1 MASTFDVSAF
11 RSKLNGGGAR
21 PNQFE
26 VVIRYPTV
34 LGGIAGDVGRFLITT
49 AELPGQTQGVTPVY
63 YRGRL
68 VKLAGDKEFA
78 PFSCSIIND
87 NNFTIRNSLENW
99 MNYIEDRVTKA
110 GEQSP
115 QRYQSIIDIYQL
127 DRNGNT
133 LRQYKLRDAFPVE
146 IGPVQLD
153 FGSNDQIS
161 TFGATF
167 QYQTF
172 DIITTPASAALN
184 AVAGTGAVLGN

>member
-1 MASTFDVSAF
+1 MDVSAF
-11 RSKLNGGGAR
+11 RSKLSGGGAR

-34 LGGIAGDVGRFLITT
+34 LGGIAGDMGRFLITT
-49 AELPGQTQGVTPVY
+49 AELPGQTLGVTPVY
-63 YRGRL
+63 FRGRL

-87 NNFTIRNSLENW
+87 SNFTIRNSLENW

-115 QRYQSIIDIYQL
+115 QRYQSTIDIYQK
-127 DRNGNT
+127 DRNDNI
-133 LRQYKLRDAFPVE
+133 LRHYKLRDAFPVE

-184 AVAGTGAVLGN
+184 AVAGGGAVIQ

>member
-1 MASTFDVSAF
+1 MDVSAF
-11 RSKLNGGGAR
+11 RSKLSGGGAR
-21 PNQFE
+21 PNQFD

-34 LGGIAGDVGRFLITT
+34 LGGIAGDMGRFLITT
-49 AELPGQTQGVTPVY
+49 AELPGQTLGVTPVY
-63 YRGRL
+63 FRGRL
-68 VKLAGDKEFA
+68 IKLAGDKEFA

-87 NNFTIRNSLENW
+87 SNFTIRNSLENW

-115 QRYQSIIDIYQL
+115 QRYQSTIDIYQK
-127 DRNGNT
+127 DRNDNI
-133 LRQYKLRDAFPVE
+133 LRHYKLRDAFPVE

-172 DIITTPASAALN
+172 DIITTPAAAALN
-184 AVAGTGAVLGN
+184 SATGSGTGAVSGG

>member
-1 MASTFDVSAF
+1 MDVSAF
-11 RSKLNGGGAR
+11 KSKLSGGGAR

-34 LGGIAGDVGRFLITT
+34 LGGIAGEMGRFLITT
-49 AELPGQTQGVTPVY
+49 AELPGQTLGVTPVY

-68 VKLAGDKEFA
+68 IKLAGDKEFA

-87 NNFTIRNSLENW
+87 NNFTIRNALENW

-127 DRNGNT
+127 DRNGST

-146 IGPVQLD
+146 VGPVQLD

-161 TFGATF
+161 TFGASF

-172 DIITTPASAALN
+172 DIITTPAAAALN
-184 AVAGTGAVLGN
+184 AATGGLTGAGIQ

>member
-184 AVAGTGAVLGN
+184 SVAGQGAVIQ

>member
-172 DIITTPASAALN
+172 GIITTPASAALN
-184 AVAGTGAVLGN
+184 SVAGQGAVIQ

>member
-1 MASTFDVSAF
+1 MDVSAF
-11 RSKLNGGGAR
+11 KSKLSGGGAR

-34 LGGIAGDVGRFLITT
+34 LGGIAGEMGRFLITT
-49 AELPGQTQGVTPVY
+49 AELPGQTLGVTPVY

-68 VKLAGDKEFA
+68 IKLAGDKEFA

-87 NNFTIRNSLENW
+87 NNFTIRNALENW

-127 DRNGNT
+127 DRNGST

-146 IGPVQLD
+146 VGPVQLD
-153 FGSNDQIS
+153 FGSNDQLS
-161 TFGATF
+161 TFGVSL
-167 QYQTF
+167 QYQSFTF
-172 DIITTPASAALN
+172 SSNPATQLVDN
-184 AVAGTGAVLGN
+184 LLGA

>member
-1 MASTFDVSAF
+1 MATNSFDISAF
-11 RSKLNGGGAR
+11 RSKLKDGGAR
-21 PNQFE
+21 PNQFQ
-26 VVIRYPTV
+26 VVIRYPDFI
-34 LGGIAGDVGRFLITT
+34 GQAAQEVGRFLITT
-49 AELPGQTQGVTPVY
+49 AELPGQTMGVTPVY

-87 NNFTIRNSLENW
+87 NDFTVRNSLEKW
-99 MNYIEDRVTKA
+99 MGYMEDAVTKGGVVQPA
-110 GEQSP
+110 L
-115 QRYQSIIDIYQL
+115 YQSSIDIFQL

-133 LRQYKLRDAFPVE
+133 LREYRIQGAFPVE

-172 DIITTPASAALN
+172 TIISNAATQAFN
-184 AVAGTGAVLGN
+184 AVARSVRV

>member
-87 NNFTIRNSLENW
+87 NNFTIRNALENW
-99 MNYIEDRVTKA
+99 MN
-110 GEQSP
+110 
-115 QRYQSIIDIYQL
+115 
-127 DRNGNT
+127 
-133 LRQYKLRDAFPVE
+133 
-146 IGPVQLD
+146 
-153 FGSNDQIS
+153 
-161 TFGATF
+161 
-167 QYQTF
+167 
-172 DIITTPASAALN
+172 
-184 AVAGTGAVLGN
+184 

>member
-1 MASTFDVSAF
+1 MDINAF

-26 VVIRYPTV
+26 VVINYPTG
-34 LGGIAGDVGRFLITT
+34 LGVSAGEIGRFLITT

-63 YRGRL
+63 FRGRL
-68 VKLAGDKEFA
+68 IKLAGDKEFA

-87 NNFTIRNSLENW
+87 NNFTVRHALEEW
-99 MNYIEDRVTKA
+99 MNYIENRITKT
-110 GEQSP
+110 GEQRP
-115 QRYQSIIDIYQL
+115 QQYQTTINIFQK
-127 DRNGNT
+127 DRNNNT
-133 LRQYKLRDAFPVE
+133 LRQYTLRDAFPVE

-172 DIITTPASAALN
+172 DIFGTPAAAAAT
-184 AVAGTGAVLGN
+184 AVVAPRTVV

>member
-1 MASTFDVSAF
+1 MDVSAF
-11 RSKLNGGGAR
+11 RSKLSGGGAR

-34 LGGIAGDVGRFLITT
+34 LGGIAVVMRRILITT
-49 AELPGQTQGVTPVY
+49 AELPGQTLGVTPVY
-63 YRGRL
+63 FRGRL
-68 VKLAGDKEFA
+68 IKLAGDKEFA

-87 NNFTIRNSLENW
+87 SNFTIRNSLENW

-115 QRYQSIIDIYQL
+115 QRYQSTIDIYQK
-127 DRNGNT
+127 DRNDNI
-133 LRQYKLRDAFPVE
+133 LRHYKLRDAFPVE

-172 DIITTPASAALN
+172 DIITTPAAAALN
-184 AVAGTGAVLGN
+184 SATGSGTGAVSGG

>member
-1 MASTFDVSAF
+1 MANPFDISAF
-11 RSKLNGGGAR
+11 RSKLKDGGTR

-26 VVIRYPTV
+26 VVIRYPDF
-34 LGGIAGDVGRFLITT
+34 IAGPASEAGRFLITT
-49 AELPGQTQGVTPVY
+49 AELPGQTMGVTPVY

-87 NNFTIRNSLENW
+87 TDFTIRNALERW
-99 MNYIEDRVTKA
+99 MGYMEDAVTKNGVVQPA
-110 GEQSP
+110 L
-115 QRYQSIIDIYQL
+115 YQKPIDIFQL
-127 DRNGNT
+127 DRNGRT
-133 LRQYKLRDAFPVE
+133 LRKYQLRDAFPVE

-161 TFGATF
+161 TFGVTF

-172 DIITTPASAALN
+172 TVESNAAAAATNNVFPANPAQ
-184 AVAGTGAVLGN
+184 G

>member
-1 MASTFDVSAF
+1 MANPFDISAF
-11 RSKLNGGGAR
+11 RSKLRDGGTR
-21 PNQFE
+21 PNQFQ
-26 VVIRYPTV
+26 VVIRYPDF
-34 LGGIAGDVGRFLITT
+34 IAGPASEAGRFLITT
-49 AELPGQTQGVTPVY
+49 AELPGQTMGVTPVY

-87 NNFTIRNSLENW
+87 TDFTVRNALESW
-99 MNYIEDRVTKA
+99 MQYMENRVTKS
-110 GEQSP
+110 GEIRP
-115 QRYQSIIDIYQL
+115 QQYQTTIDIYQL
-127 DRNGNT
+127 DRNGRT
-133 LRQYKLRDAFPVE
+133 LRKYQLRDAFPVE

-172 DIITTPASAALN
+172 TIESN
-184 AVAGTGAVLGN
+184 AVATAFNSVVPAPGEPA

>member
-1 MASTFDVSAF
+1 MDINAF

-26 VVIRYPTV
+26 VVINYPTG
-34 LGGIAGDVGRFLITT
+34 LGGTAGDVGRFLITT

-63 YRGRL
+63 FRGRL
-68 VKLAGDKEFA
+68 IKLAGDKEFA

-87 NNFTIRNSLENW
+87 NNFTIRSALEDW
-99 MNYIEDRVTKA
+99 MNLIENRITKT
-110 GEQSP
+110 GEQRP
-115 QRYQSIIDIYQL
+115 QQYQKVISIFQK
-127 DRNGNT
+127 DRNDRI
-133 LRQYKLRDAFPVE
+133 LREYKLDGAFPVE

-172 DIITTPASAALN
+172 EIFGTAASTVATTVFAA
-184 AVAGTGAVLGN
+184 AQAQG

>member
-1 MASTFDVSAF
+1 MDVSAF
-11 RSKLNGGGAR
+11 RSKLSGGGAR

-34 LGGIAGDVGRFLITT
+34 LGGIAGDMGRFLITT
-49 AELPGQTQGVTPVY
+49 AELPGQTLGVTPVY
-63 YRGRL
+63 FRGRL
-68 VKLAGDKEFA
+68 IKLAGDKEFA

-87 NNFTIRNSLENW
+87 SNFTIRNSLENW

-115 QRYQSIIDIYQL
+115 QRYQSTIDIYQK
-127 DRNGNT
+127 DRNDNI

-172 DIITTPASAALN
+172 DIITTPAAAALN
-184 AVAGTGAVLGN
+184 SATGSGTGAVSGG

>member
-1 MASTFDVSAF
+1 MDINAF

-26 VVIRYPTV
+26 VVINYPTG
-34 LGGIAGDVGRFLITT
+34 LGGTAGDVGRFLITT

-63 YRGRL
+63 FRGRL
-68 VKLAGDKEFA
+68 IKLAGDKEFA

-87 NNFTIRNSLENW
+87 NNFTVRHALEEW
-99 MNYIEDRVTKA
+99 MNYIENRITKT

-115 QRYQSIIDIYQL
+115 QQYQTTINIFQK
-127 DRNGNT
+127 DRNNNT
-133 LRQYKLRDAFPVE
+133 LRQYTLRDAFPVE

-172 DIITTPASAALN
+172 DILAAPAAA
-184 AVAGTGAVLGN
+184 AATAVLAPRALA

>member
-1 MASTFDVSAF
+1 MDISTFK
-11 RSKLNGGGAR
+11 SKLGAGGAR

-26 VVIRYPTV
+26 VTISYPSF
-34 LGGIAGDVGRFLITT
+34 GAGNASDTGRFLITT
-49 AELPGQTQGVTPVY
+49 AELPGQTLGVTPVY

-68 VKLAGDKEFA
+68 IKLAGDKEFA
-78 PFSCSIIND
+78 PFSCSVIND
-87 NNFTIRNSLENW
+87 NNFTIRNALENW

-115 QRYQSIIDIYQL
+115 QRYQSSIDIYQL
-127 DRNGNT
+127 DRNGST

-161 TFGATF
+161 TFGVSF

-172 DIITTPASAALN
+172 DIVTTPASAALN
-184 AVAGTGAVLGN
+184 AVAGGGAVIQ

>member
-1 MASTFDVSAF
+1 MDVSAF
-11 RSKLNGGGAR
+11 RSKLSGGGAR

-34 LGGIAGDVGRFLITT
+34 LGGIAGDMGRFLITT
-49 AELPGQTQGVTPVY
+49 AELPGQTLGVTPVY
-63 YRGRL
+63 FRGRL
-68 VKLAGDKEFA
+68 IKLAGDKEFA

-87 NNFTIRNSLENW
+87 SNFTIRNSLENW

-115 QRYQSIIDIYQL
+115 QRYQSTIDIYQK
-127 DRNGNT
+127 DRNDNI
-133 LRQYKLRDAFPVE
+133 LRHYKLRDAFPVE

-172 DIITTPASAALN
+172 DIITTPAAAALN
-184 AVAGTGAVLGN
+184 SATGSGTGAVSGG

>member
-1 MASTFDVSAF
+1 MDVSAF
-11 RSKLNGGGAR
+11 RSKLSGGGAR

-34 LGGIAGDVGRFLITT
+34 LGGIAGDMGRFLITT
-49 AELPGQTQGVTPVY
+49 AELPGQTLGVTPVY

-68 VKLAGDKEFA
+68 IKLAGDKEFS

-87 NNFTIRNSLENW
+87 TNFTIRNALENW

-115 QRYQSIIDIYQL
+115 QRYQSTIDIYQK
-127 DRNGNT
+127 DRNDNI
-133 LRQYKLRDAFPVE
+133 LRHYKLRDAFPVE

-172 DIITTPASAALN
+172 DIISTPAQTALN
-184 AVAGTGAVLGN
+184 AATGNRTGASIP

>member
-1 MASTFDVSAF
+1 MDVSAF
-11 RSKLNGGGAR
+11 RSKLSGGGAR

-34 LGGIAGDVGRFLITT
+34 LGGIAGDMGRFLITT
-49 AELPGQTQGVTPVY
+49 AELPGQTLGVTPVY

-68 VKLAGDKEFA
+68 IKLAGDKEFA
-78 PFSCSIIND
+78 PFSCSVIND
-87 NNFTIRNSLENW
+87 NNFTIRNALENW

-115 QRYQSIIDIYQL
+115 QRYQSSIDIYQL
-127 DRNGNT
+127 DRNGST

-161 TFGATF
+161 TFGVSF

-172 DIITTPASAALN
+172 DIITTPAAAALN
-184 AVAGTGAVLGN
+184 SATGSGTGAVSGG

>member
-1 MASTFDVSAF
+1 MDVSAF
-11 RSKLNGGGAR
+11 RSKLSGGGAR

-34 LGGIAGDVGRFLITT
+34 LGGIAGDMGRFLITT
-49 AELPGQTQGVTPVY
+49 AELPGQTLGVTPVY
-63 YRGRL
+63 FRGRL
-68 VKLAGDKEFA
+68 IKLAGDKEFA

-87 NNFTIRNSLENW
+87 SNFTIRNSLENW

-115 QRYQSIIDIYQL
+115 QRYQSTIDIYQK
-127 DRNGNT
+127 DRNDNI
-133 LRQYKLRDAFPVE
+133 LRHYKLRDAFPVE

-172 DIITTPASAALN
+172 DIITTPAAAALN
-184 AVAGTGAVLGN
+184 SATGRGTGAVSGG